1 MGFDANAL
9 SVASFSEM
17 FSKRGSGG
25 TNCGSVSGGQPSMSS
40 SAIANSFTL
49 VVAIYSVLRASTR
62 SSSWLDES
70 HDHKEESNDTQQEPE
85 DAGRVIGGMASLA

>member
-1 MGFDANAL
+1 
-9 SVASFSEM
+9 M

-40 SAIANSFTL
+40 SATVNSFTL
-49 VVAIYSVLRASTR
+49 VVAIDSVLRASTR

-70 HDHKEESNDTQQEPE
+70 HDHREESNDMQQEAE
-85 DAGRVIGGMASLA
+85 DAGPESLVVRL